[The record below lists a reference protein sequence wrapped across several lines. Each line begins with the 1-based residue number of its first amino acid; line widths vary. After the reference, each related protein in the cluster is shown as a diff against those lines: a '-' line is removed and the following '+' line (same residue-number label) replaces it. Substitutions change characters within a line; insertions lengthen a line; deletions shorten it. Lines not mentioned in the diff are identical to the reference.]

1 MIKNQSIARQMLEI
15 IDTLIEEA
23 ESLHKTAKEH
33 DFITFENIYT
43 DMHDL
48 INSIYNIIANIK
60 NEENLIISTDIACE
74 SIQDSLNRIIMF
86 SKTRSQKLLDKIEFE
101 LIPFLQDVYLQL
113 YFWGCVYPD
122 KEKMKYYY
130 NNEMKKLSSNKYI
143 NESEDKGKYKYELSI
158 VVHGYNKL
166 EYTKLCI
173 ESLLR
178 FLPNDIN
185 YELILLNHGSTD
197 GTKEYFESIA
207 PTKQVDIMKNG
218 SFVSVIH
225 RIIEGKYYLS
235 ISNDVLVTK
244 NAISNMIKC
253 MESDENIAWIV
264 PSTPNVSN
272 YQAINSNY
280 TDMDEMYKF
289 ASDNNVSN
297 IYRWEQRPRLCNP
310 IDLCRSK
317 SFLSTNGICLAGY
330 FHSTTFFSFPDD
342 KLSLLLRR
350 NDYKM
355 ILAKDVYCYHFGSI
369 TVNDDIAKYKDK
381 NGNIGGQAFLNEGRQ
396 EFYNAFGIDPW
407 GTGCCFNEELFKYLP
422 CNDTKH
428 VDVLGINCGIGSNP
442 LKVKESIKEIA
453 HNLDVTIYNI
463 TDEENYIE
471 DLKGIS
477 NVAEYINSCEDIDR
491 IFTGKKFKYII
502 FESKIETYKDPL
514 LIISE
519 LKKHLVEDGIIG
531 IKTLDKNLQINIK
544 SNFLNSI
551 QSDEWIILK

>member
-1 MIKNQSIARQMLEI
+1 MIKNQSIVKQILEMN
-15 IDTLIEEA
+15 DTLIETTEY
-23 ESLHKTAKEH
+23 LYKIAKEH
-33 DFITFENIYT
+33 DFTAFENIST

-48 INSIYNIIANIK
+48 INSIYNIIVNIK
-60 NEENLIISTDIACE
+60 NEENLIISMDIACE
-74 SIQDSLNRIIMF
+74 SVQDSLNRIIML
-86 SKTRSQKLLDKIEFE
+86 SKTRSQKLFDKIEFE
-101 LIPFLQDVYLQL
+101 LIPLLQEMYLQL
-113 YFWGCVYPD
+113 YFWGCIYPD
-122 KEKMKYYY
+122 REKMKYYY

-143 NESEDKGKYKYELSI
+143 NESEKKGKYKYELSI
-158 VVHGYNKL
+158 VVIGYNKL

-173 ESLLR
+173 ESL
-178 FLPNDIN
+178 FKYLPNDIN
-185 YELILLNHGSTD
+185 YELILINHGSTD

-218 SFVSVIH
+218 SLVSVIA
-225 RIIEGKYYLS
+225 RIIEGKYHLI
-235 ISNDVLVTK
+235 ISNDVLVTE

-264 PSTPNVSN
+264 SSTPNVSN
-272 YQAINSNY
+272 YQAINGSY
-280 TDMDEMYKF
+280 TDIDEMYKF
-289 ASDNNVSN
+289 ASENNISDS
-297 IYRWEQRPRLCNP
+297 YRWEQRPRLCNP
-310 IDLCRSK
+310 ISLCRSK
-317 SFLSTNGICLAGY
+317 TFLSTNGICFTGY
-330 FHSTTFFSFPDD
+330 FHSSTFLAFPDD

-350 NDYKM
+350 NGYKM
-355 ILAKDVYCYHFGSI
+355 ILAKDAYCYHFGSI
-369 TVNDDIAKYKDK
+369 TVNDDMAKYKDK

-407 GTGCCFNEELFKYLP
+407 ETGCCFDEELFKYLP

-428 VDVLGINCGIGSNP
+428 VDILGINCGIGSNP

-477 NVAEYINSCEDIDR
+477 NVAEYINSCEDIDK

-502 FESKIETYKDPL
+502 FESKVETYKDPL

-519 LKKHLVEDGIIG
+519 LKKRLAEGGIIG

-544 SNFLNSI
+544 NNFLNSI
-551 QSDEWIILK
+551 QSNEWIILK

>member
-1 MIKNQSIARQMLEI
+1 MIKNQSIVKQILEMN
-15 IDTLIEEA
+15 DTLIETA
-23 ESLHKTAKEH
+23 EYLYKIAKEH
-33 DFITFENIYT
+33 DFTAFENIST

-48 INSIYNIIANIK
+48 INSIYNIIINIK
-60 NEENLIISTDIACE
+60 NEENALISMDIACE
-74 SIQDSLNRIIMF
+74 SVQDSLNRIIMF
-86 SKTRSQKLLDKIEFE
+86 SKTRSQKLFEKIEFE
-101 LIPFLQDVYLQL
+101 LIPFLQEMYLQL
-113 YFWGCVYPD
+113 YFWGCIYPD
-122 KEKMKYYY
+122 IEKMKYYY

-143 NESEDKGKYKYELSI
+143 NESEKKGKYKYELSI
-158 VVHGYNKL
+158 VVIGYNKL

-173 ESLLR
+173 ESLLKY
-178 FLPNDIN
+178 LPNDIN
-185 YELILLNHGSTD
+185 YELILINHGSTD

-218 SFVSVIH
+218 SLVSVIT
-225 RIIEGKYYLS
+225 RIIEGKYYLL
-235 ISNDVLVTK
+235 ISNDVLVTE

-264 PSTPNVSN
+264 SSTPNVSN
-272 YQAINSNY
+272 YQAINASY
-280 TDMDEMYKF
+280 TDIDEMYIF
-289 ASDNNVSN
+289 ASENNISDS
-297 IYRWEQRPRLCNP
+297 YRWEQRPRLCNP
-310 IDLCRSK
+310 ISLCRSK
-317 SFLSTNGICLAGY
+317 IFLSTNGICFTGY
-330 FHSTTFFSFPDD
+330 FHSPTFLAFPDD

-350 NDYKM
+350 NGYKM
-355 ILAKDVYCYHFGSI
+355 ILAKDAYCYHFGSI
-369 TVNDDIAKYKDK
+369 TVKDDMAKHKDK

-396 EFYNAFGIDPW
+396 EFYNAFEIDPW
-407 GTGCCFNEELFKYLP
+407 GTGFCFNEALFKYLP

-428 VDVLGINCGIGSNP
+428 VDVLGINCGIGGNP

-477 NVAEYINSCEDIDR
+477 NVAEYIDSCEDIDR

-502 FESKIETYKDPL
+502 FESKVETYKDPL
-514 LIISE
+514 LMINE
-519 LKKHLVEDGIIG
+519 LKKRLVEDGIIG
-531 IKTLDKNLQINIK
+531 IKTLNKNLQINIK

>member
-1 MIKNQSIARQMLEI
+1 MIKNQSIVKQILELN
-15 IDTLIEEA
+15 DTLIETTEY
-23 ESLHKTAKEH
+23 LYKIAKEH
-33 DFITFENIYT
+33 DFTAFENIST
-43 DMHDL
+43 DMNDL
-48 INSIYNIIANIK
+48 INSIYNIIVNIK
-60 NEENLIISTDIACE
+60 NEENLIISMDIACE
-74 SIQDSLNRIIMF
+74 SVQDSLNRIIML
-86 SKTRSQKLLDKIEFE
+86 SKTRSQKLFDKIEFE
-101 LIPFLQDVYLQL
+101 LIPLLQEMYLQL
-113 YFWGCVYPD
+113 YFWGCIYPD
-122 KEKMKYYY
+122 REKMKYYY
-130 NNEMKKLSSNKYI
+130 NNEMKKLSSNKYT
-143 NESEDKGKYKYELSI
+143 NESEKKGKYKYELSI
-158 VVHGYNKL
+158 VVIGYNKL

-173 ESLLR
+173 ESLLKY
-178 FLPNDIN
+178 LPNDIN
-185 YELILLNHGSTD
+185 YELILINHGSTD

-218 SFVSVIH
+218 SLVSVIA
-225 RIIEGKYYLS
+225 RIIEGKYHLI
-235 ISNDVLVTK
+235 ISNDVLVTE

-264 PSTPNVSN
+264 SSTPNVSN
-272 YQAINSNY
+272 YQAINASY

-289 ASDNNVSN
+289 ASENNISDS
-297 IYRWEQRPRLCNP
+297 YRWEQRPRLCNP
-310 IDLCRSK
+310 ISLCRSK
-317 SFLSTNGICLAGY
+317 TFLSTNGICFTGY
-330 FHSTTFFSFPDD
+330 FHSSTFLAFPDD

-350 NDYKM
+350 NGYKM
-355 ILAKDVYCYHFGSI
+355 ILAKDAYCYHFGSI
-369 TVNDDIAKYKDK
+369 TVNDDMAKYKDK

-407 GTGCCFNEELFKYLP
+407 ETGCCFNEELFKYLP

-428 VDVLGINCGIGSNP
+428 VDILGINCGIGSNP

-477 NVAEYINSCEDIDR
+477 NVAEYINSCEYIDK

-502 FESKIETYKDPL
+502 FESKVETYKDPV

-519 LKKHLVEDGIIG
+519 LKKRLVEDGIIG

-544 SNFLNSI
+544 NNFLNSI
-551 QSDEWIILK
+551 QSNEWIILK

>member
-1 MIKNQSIARQMLEI
+1 MIKNQSIVKQILEMN
-15 IDTLIEEA
+15 DTLIETTEY
-23 ESLHKTAKEH
+23 LYKIAKEH
-33 DFITFENIYT
+33 DFTAFENIST

-48 INSIYNIIANIK
+48 INSIYNIIVNIK
-60 NEENLIISTDIACE
+60 NEENLIISMDIACE
-74 SIQDSLNRIIMF
+74 SVQDSLNRIIML
-86 SKTRSQKLLDKIEFE
+86 SKTRSQKLFDKIEFE
-101 LIPFLQDVYLQL
+101 LIPLLQEMYLQL
-113 YFWGCVYPD
+113 YFWGCIYPD
-122 KEKMKYYY
+122 REKMKYYY

-143 NESEDKGKYKYELSI
+143 NESEKKGKYKYELSI
-158 VVHGYNKL
+158 VVIGYNKL

-173 ESLLR
+173 ESLLKY
-178 FLPNDIN
+178 LPNDIN
-185 YELILLNHGSTD
+185 YELILINHGSTD

-218 SFVSVIH
+218 SLVSVIA
-225 RIIEGKYYLS
+225 RIIEGKYHLI
-235 ISNDVLVTK
+235 ISNDVLVTE

-264 PSTPNVSN
+264 SSTPNVSN
-272 YQAINSNY
+272 YQAINASY

-289 ASDNNVSN
+289 ASENNISDS
-297 IYRWEQRPRLCNP
+297 YRWEQRPRLCNP
-310 IDLCRSK
+310 ISLCRSK
-317 SFLSTNGICLAGY
+317 TFLSTNGICFTGY
-330 FHSTTFFSFPDD
+330 FHSSTFLAFPDD

-350 NDYKM
+350 NGYKM
-355 ILAKDVYCYHFGSI
+355 ILAKDAYCYHFGSI
-369 TVNDDIAKYKDK
+369 TVNDDMAKYKDK
-381 NGNIGGQAFLNEGRQ
+381 NGNIGEQAFLNEGRQ

-407 GTGCCFNEELFKYLP
+407 ETGCCFNEELFKYLP

-428 VDVLGINCGIGSNP
+428 VDILGINCGIGSNP

-477 NVAEYINSCEDIDR
+477 NVAEYINSCEYIDK

-502 FESKIETYKDPL
+502 FESKVETYKDPV

-519 LKKHLVEDGIIG
+519 LKKRLVEDGIIG

-544 SNFLNSI
+544 NNFLNSI
-551 QSDEWIILK
+551 QSNEWIILK